1 MNKIFYLD
9 STPNN
14 ILFYEIETEL
24 SLEQLKHFLRNKA
37 FSFAQDNDIEI
48 EEYISGEY
56 EDISTFEVILNE
68 NSYYYFSLFTFLSDS
83 MSENYDCNL
92 SYELSPTKIFLKA
105 EMII

>member
-1 MNKIFYLD
+1 MNKIQYLD
-9 STPNN
+9 SIPNDN

-37 FSFAQDNDIEI
+37 FSFAQENDIEI

-56 EDISTFEVILNE
+56 EDVSTFEVILNE
-68 NSYYYFSLFTFLSDS
+68 HSYYFSFFTFISDRIS
-83 MSENYDCNL
+83 DGYDCNL